1 MIATPKAIRS
11 VPSKRRPLCAGVVKT
26 PLPFVRDLNV
36 VVTRFNAVVDGK
48 VVKFRLMKLH
58 PVDRKALI
66 PLEIA
71 K

>member
-1 MIATPKAIRS
+1 MIATAKALRAI
-11 VPSKRRPLCAGVVKT
+11 PSKRRPLCAGVVKA

-36 VVTRFNAVVDGK
+36 VLTRFNAVVDGK

-58 PVDRKALI
+58 PVTRNALT

-71 K
+71 